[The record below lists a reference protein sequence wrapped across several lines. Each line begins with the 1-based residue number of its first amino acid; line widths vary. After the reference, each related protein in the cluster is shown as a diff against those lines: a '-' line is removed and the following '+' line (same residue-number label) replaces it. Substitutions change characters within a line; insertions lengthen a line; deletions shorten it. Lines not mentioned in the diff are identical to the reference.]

1 MKFPIGSK
9 VMTPYGEFE
18 IVAHK
23 TVDTLSRYTC
33 YQKWFD
39 GHSAE
44 HLHPEENYAF
54 SMYKNQLW
62 NFNEHELTLV
72 EPSFDLTSPEQK
84 VEMVIAG
91 VETSTTVKG
100 LVQLLYMLG
109 ESSGD
114 TFNEEL
120 YDTLKEVL
128 EVDEFNVINLT
139 QDGVIVYKH
148 NTVHHLDN
156 NTDGYFVL
164 QKEKQRKKTLLTA
177 LTEQKEDIERQIKE
191 LDV

>member
-33 YQKWFD
+33 YKNGFV

-54 SMYKNQLW
+54 SMYKSQLW

-72 EPSFDLTSPEQK
+72 EPSFDLTNPEQK

-114 TFNEEL
+114 TLNSAL
-120 YDTLKEVL
+120 YDALKEVL
-128 EVDEFNVINLT
+128 EVGDYDVIKLT
-139 QDGVIVYKH
+139 QGGVVEYEH
-148 NTVHHLDN
+148 NTIHHLDN

-164 QKEKQRKKTLLTA
+164 QKEKQRKKTLLTT

>member
-1 MKFPIGSK
+1 
-9 VMTPYGEFE
+9 
-18 IVAHK
+18 
-23 TVDTLSRYTC
+23 
-33 YQKWFD
+33 
-39 GHSAE
+39 
-44 HLHPEENYAF
+44 
-54 SMYKNQLW
+54 MYKSQLW
-62 NFNEHELTLV
+62 NFNEYDLTLV
-72 EPSFDLTSPEQK
+72 EPSFDLTNPEQK
-84 VEMVIAG
+84 VEMVVAG

-114 TFNEEL
+114 TFNSAL
-120 YDTLKEVL
+120 YDALKEVL
-128 EVDEFNVINLT
+128 EVGDFDVTNLT
-139 QDGVIVYKH
+139 AAGVVEYNLYSI
-148 NTVHHLDN
+148 HHLDN